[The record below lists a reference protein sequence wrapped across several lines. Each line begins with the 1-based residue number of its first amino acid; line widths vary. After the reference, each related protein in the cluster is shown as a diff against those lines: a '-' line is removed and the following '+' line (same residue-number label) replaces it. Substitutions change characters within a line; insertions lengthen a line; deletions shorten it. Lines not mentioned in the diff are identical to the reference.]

1 MNRGKYAAPRRR
13 RRRSTLKPLLVAM
26 AVVLLIGCVAGGTL
40 AWLTSTTPEVT
51 NTFTTSD
58 ITIRLDETTGTQYK
72 MIPGWTIT
80 KDPKVTVKAGSEK
93 CYVFVKVEESDNFDD
108 FMTYSI
114 ITGENAWTELTGVTD
129 TDKVKV
135 YYRVVD
141 AFAATS
147 DMEFPILEDN
157 KVRVNA
163 EVTKEMM
170 NALNQTGAAKPTLT
184 FQAAAIQY
192 KDSNTS
198 NFTPAAA
205 YEKIDWTAA
214 PTTDPTT

>member
-40 AWLTSTTPEVT
+40 AWLTSTTPKVT
-51 NTFTTSD
+51 NTFTSSD
-58 ITIRLDETTGTQYK
+58 ITITLDETTGTQYK

-80 KDPKVTVKAGSEK
+80 KDPKVTVTAGSEE
-93 CYVFVKVEESDNFDD
+93 CYVFIKVSKSDNFDS
-108 FMTYSI
+108 FMSYSI
-114 ITGENAWTELTGVTD
+114 ITTGDDAWTKLTGVTGVD
-129 TDKVKV
+129 NV
-135 YYRVVD
+135 YYRIVN
-141 AFAATS
+141 ASAATS
-147 DMEFPILEDN
+147 NVVLPILADN
-157 KVRVNA
+157 KIQVSGNI
-163 EVTKEMM
+163 TKEMM
-170 NALNQTGAAKPTLT
+170 NDLNKTGASLPTLT

-214 PTTDPTT
+214 PTTGSTN